1 MCIVYRELRYLRKQ
15 RRKVEKR
22 LKKDREAHKEAGE
35 ITRQEHLFDLKV
47 CVCNVCFHHVCV
59 LWVCEGVLEG

>member
-35 ITRQEHLFDLKV
+35 ITRQEHLFNLKV
-47 CVCNVCFHHVCV
+47 CMSASIMCVCFGCV
-59 LWVCEGVLEG
+59 KRC